1 MKRSEKDPI
10 MKNLFYRHETYVL
23 IAIILFSVAVAS
35 VNPVFLTLENIFDL
49 LKSASLMGTFA
60 IGMLFVLISGGI
72 DISFTA
78 IATVSGYTIAVL
90 LLRIGGH
97 LNIFFVFLIA
107 AVIGVLLGMVN
118 ALIIHKFKIPSIITT
133 IATSNI
139 FYGLLIVISKGT
151 WLYGFPKWFGDFAT
165 IRIFTLYSQA
175 GVPYGLSIV
184 TVIWIVLILIS
195 WFLLR
200 YTVLGRS
207 IYAMG
212 GNYLS
217 AERAGFNLLKL
228 TLFVYGWM
236 GLMAGIGSVIQA
248 LLVQTVAPNSLVGK
262 EMDVIAAVVLG
273 GASMAGGSGSVL
285 GMILGVTLISILG
298 NGMTIMRVPAVWY
311 KVVIGLV
318 IIVSV
323 GASAYRRKRIT
334 RRKVITETASSG
346 G

>member
-1 MKRSEKDPI
+1 MKK
-10 MKNLFYRHETYVL
+10 LFYQHEIYVF
-23 IAIILFSVAVAS
+23 IAIILFSTVVAL
-35 VNPVFLTLENIFDL
+35 VNPAFLALENVFDL

-90 LLRIGGH
+90 LLRIGDQM
-97 LNIFFVFLIA
+97 NIFLVFLIA
-107 AVIGVLLGMVN
+107 AIVGIVLGVIN
-118 ALIIHKFKIPSIITT
+118 ALIIYKFNIPSIITT
-133 IATSNI
+133 IATQNI
-139 FYGLLIVISKGT
+139 YYGLLIVISSGT
-151 WLYGFPKWFGDFAT
+151 WLYGFPKWFSDFAT
-165 IRIFTLYSQA
+165 IRVVTFYSST

-184 TVIWIVLILIS
+184 TVIWIVLLLIS
-195 WFLLR
+195 WLILK

-212 GNYLS
+212 GNILS
-217 AERAGFNLLKL
+217 AERAGFNLMGL
-228 TLFVYGWM
+228 TMFVYGWM

-273 GASMAGGSGSVL
+273 GASLAGGSGSVI

-298 NGMTIMRVPAVWY
+298 NGMTIMHIPALWY
-311 KVVIGLV
+311 RVVIGLV
-318 IIVSV
+318 IIISV
-323 GASAYRRKRIT
+323 GASAYRRKT
-334 RRKVITETASSG
+334 FARRKVIIEKNAAG

>member
-1 MKRSEKDPI
+1 
-10 MKNLFYRHETYVL
+10 MKNFLYRHETYVFL
-23 IAIILFSVAVAS
+23 AIIVFISVVSAI
-35 VNPVFLTLENIFDL
+35 NPAFFTLENFFDL

-90 LLRIGGH
+90 LLRIGEN
-97 LNIFFVFLIA
+97 LNILLVFIIA
-107 AVIGVLLGMVN
+107 AIIGIALGMVN
-118 ALIIHKFKIPSIITT
+118 ALIIYKFKIPSIITT
-133 IATSNI
+133 IATQNI
-139 FYGLLIVISKGT
+139 FYGILTVITTGT
-151 WLYGFPKWFGDFAT
+151 WLYGFPKWFGNFAT
-165 IRIFTLYSQA
+165 IRVFTLYSSQ

-184 TVIWIVLILIS
+184 TVIWIALLLIS
-195 WFLLR
+195 YFILKF
-200 YTVLGRS
+200 TILGRG

-212 GNYLS
+212 GNTLS
-217 AERAGFNLLKL
+217 AQRMGFNLLGL
-228 TLFVYGWM
+228 TLFVYSWM

-311 KVVIGLV
+311 DVVIGLV

-323 GASAYRRKRIT
+323 GASAYRRKLFT
-334 RRKVITETASSG
+334 RRKVITETTSPGGQSAS
-346 G
+346 